1 MGCIRNDSAGDLTPS
16 GDTLHTPEGPVSPQ
30 RRYAVFNIVLLGFT
44 SLCTDISSEMVY
56 PLIPLFLTSLGA
68 GPAALGLIEGFAES
82 LASLLKVFSGY
93 VADRAGERKAL
104 TIAGYLCSAAGKV
117 ILAVATGWGTVLC
130 ARTVDR
136 FGKGVRTAPR
146 DALIA
151 DSTPLPVRGRAF
163 GLHRGMD
170 TAGAAIGVSAA
181 YLLIGGGKGGYAQ
194 VFMLAALPAF
204 IGVAL
209 LFWVKEPPRV
219 QAKDGERPVLRWRVL
234 PKNLRVF
241 LSIALLFSLGNSS
254 NAFLLLRSSQAGHGP
269 GDVLLL
275 YLAYN
280 VSYMLWSYPAG
291 WLSDRLGRK
300 LVLSCGYA
308 IYGSVY
314 FGFALLDP
322 AESTWLP
329 WILFTMYGLYSGL
342 TDGVEKAFVTDVAP
356 GSVRGTALGMHAMI
370 TGAGLL
376 PASLLAG
383 VLWEQWNPA
392 APFLL
397 GGVLGFGAA
406 GGIAMLVHGG
416 TSPDA

>member
-1 MGCIRNDSAGDLTPS
+1 M
-16 GDTLHTPEGPVSPQ
+16 
-30 RRYAVFNIVLLGFT
+30 FNIVLLGFT
-44 SLCTDISSEMVY
+44 SLFTDISSEMVY
-56 PLIPLFLTSLGA
+56 PLIPLFLTSIGA

-93 VADRAGERKAL
+93 IADRVGKRKGL
-104 TIAGYLCSAAGKV
+104 TFAGYLCSAAGKV
-117 ILAVATGWGTVLC
+117 ILSLATGWGTVLC

-151 DSTPLPVRGRAF
+151 DSTSQGVRGRAF

-170 TAGAAIGVSAA
+170 TAGAAIGVAAA
-181 YLLIGGGKGGYAQ
+181 YLLISRGNRGYTQ
-194 VFMLAALPAF
+194 VFLLAALPAF

-209 LFWVKEPPRV
+209 LAWVKEPPRV
-219 QAKDGERPVLRWRVL
+219 HGEDPARPVLRWNVL
-234 PKNLRVF
+234 PKNLRIF
-241 LSIALLFSLGNSS
+241 LCIALVFSLGNSS
-254 NAFLLLRSSQAGHGP
+254 NAFLLLRSSGAGHGP
-269 GDVLLL
+269 GAVLLL

-300 LVLSCGYA
+300 LVLTCGYA
-308 IYGSVY
+308 IYGIVY
-314 FGFALLDP
+314 FGFALFDP

-329 WILFTMYGLYSGL
+329 WILFTMYGVYSGL

-356 GSVRGTALGMHAMI
+356 KDIRGTAVGVHATI

-383 VLWEQWNPA
+383 VLWELWNPA
-392 APFLL
+392 APFIL
-397 GGVLGFGAA
+397 GGVMGLGAA
-406 GGIAMLVHGG
+406 GGIAMLVRDG
-416 TSPDA
+416 TSPSA